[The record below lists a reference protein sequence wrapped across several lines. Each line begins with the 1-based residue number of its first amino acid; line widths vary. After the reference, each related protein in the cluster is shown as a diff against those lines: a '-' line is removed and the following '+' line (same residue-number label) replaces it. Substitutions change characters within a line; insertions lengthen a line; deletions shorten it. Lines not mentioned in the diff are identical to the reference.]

1 MMSTLHG
8 ILYNVYCALFPIC
21 NLQFCNFC
29 NLASCMFCILSIC
42 DLLFSYLCMF
52 AICYLAIFLSQ
63 FAKGQFV
70 FAICIFA
77 NLHICNLFNVLCS
90 FSARMGAWGPV
101 PCRLGPLP
109 GPLGHV
115 PGGGLD
121 PMSETQ
127 TVASPLGF
135 CIEIY
140 DDFHVDLG
148 SFWDRSWVPLGV
160 HFRSSWRFLPSK
172 LAPEPPSNRVIF
184 EKVILHEIVR
194 FPTLWGSAG
203 SHVVA
208 PKRPRSLQDAPLI
221 VLDCFFSILD
231 FRLRL
236 GSF

>member
-63 FAKGQFV
+63 FAICQFV
-70 FAICIFA
+70 FTICIFA
-77 NLHICNLFNVLCS
+77 ICYLHICNLFNVLCS

-121 PMSETQ
+121 QMSETQ
-127 TVASPLGF
+127 TMASPLGF

-194 FPTLWGSAG
+194 FPIQNDQNVPQDGS
-203 SHVVA
+203 
-208 PKRPRSLQDAPLI
+208 KI
-221 VLDCFFSILD
+221 VLESFCGLVTFRFD
-231 FRLRL
+231 F
-236 GSF
+236 